1 MEVTTATAAIEE
13 FDFLNWDVCTNE
25 HQENCNMMQQEEEE
39 EALLP
44 CKSEASLQA
53 SVKPAKSRDDQYEA
67 SFPPTLLCTPYKY
80 DLKLLG
86 GALDKEMTIKT
97 VSLELVDAET
107 LQKPDTPETRPGV
120 TLEGIENHG
129 DKHKVF
135 RFALNWCS
143 FHFKKRAFCLKLV
156 YKNMV
161 IFSSTPFHTYARR
174 RETPYSNPNATAA
187 ITTTSCKR
195 QLAFPVAM
203 AMSPSRVKVQQ
214 PVVASKV
221 PSPQPYSPIQ
231 TGAFPMFDFMKAPS
245 FFKYTP
251 ATPATTVSS
260 PPASRQ
266 ASPTPSVAQQ
276 PQQAGQIPHLFASME
291 RTQMAIQ
298 LLSSLSPAERDAVNY
313 YMSCQAS
320 GR

>member
-1 MEVTTATAAIEE
+1 MEVSNATTIEE
-13 FDFLNWDVCTNE
+13 FDFLNWDVCTSE
-25 HQENCNMMQQEEEE
+25 QESCTPMQYDEEKP
-39 EALLP
+39 LLE
-44 CKSEASLQA
+44 CKSEVSLQ
-53 SVKPAKSRDDQYEA
+53 SFVKPAKSRDDQYETA
-67 SFPPTLLCTPYKY
+67 FPATLLCTPYKY
-80 DLKLLG
+80 DLKLV
-86 GALDKEMTIKT
+86 GALDKEMTIKN
-97 VSLELVDAET
+97 VSLELVDAES

-129 DKHKVF
+129 DKEKVF

-156 YKNMV
+156 YKNTIV
-161 IFSSTPFHTYARR
+161 FSSTPFHTYARR
-174 RETPYSNPNATAA
+174 RDTPYSNHA
-187 ITTTSCKR
+187 TSCKR
-195 QLAFPVAM
+195 QLTYPAAF
-203 AMSPSRVKVQQ
+203 AMSPSRAKVQQ

-221 PSPQPYSPIQ
+221 PSPQPYSPVQ

-245 FFKYTP
+245 FFQYS
-251 ATPATTVSS
+251 PATTATTVS

-266 ASPTPSVAQQ
+266 ASPIPTVVTS
-276 PQQAGQIPHLFASME
+276 PQQQKNAGQIPHLFASME

-313 YMSCQAS
+313 YMSCQQAS